1 MERKTEGNRN
11 GKRNKNR
18 RGNREQRTDTGC
30 KFEGWSE
37 TFRYFHQKT
46 DSRKEKIYSKMEKS
60 KEIGV
65 CFRLS
70 DPVFNG

>member
-18 RGNREQRTDTGC
+18 RGNKNRKGNREQRTDTGC

-46 DSRKEKIYSKMEKS
+46 DSRKEKNYSKMEKS
-60 KEIGV
+60 KEV
-65 CFRLS
+65 
-70 DPVFNG
+70 